1 MKNSPIISTVVA
13 VFNRDIH
20 LALRRKTDTL
30 AAIFFFALVTSL
42 FPLAVGPEP
51 TLLLRISA
59 GVIWVSAL
67 LASMLS
73 LSRVFT
79 DDLQDGTL
87 EQLLLSNCPLSLIA
101 FAKITAHWVC
111 SGLILM
117 LISPILAAQFNMS
130 FEASLVLIVTLALGT
145 PILSLLGSI
154 GSALTLGLKSA
165 GALIALII
173 LPLVIPVLIL
183 GTAAVDATSSGTPYS
198 VYFYL
203 MGAYLAL
210 CVFFAPIACAA
221 ALRIALD

>member
-1 MKNSPIISTVVA
+1 MKNSSTISMLIS

-30 AAIFFFALVTSL
+30 AAIFFFILVASL

-87 EQLLLSNCPLSLIA
+87 EQLVLSSCPLPLIV
-101 FAKITAHWVC
+101 FAKIAAHWVC
-111 SGLILM
+111 SGLILI
-117 LISPILAAQFNMS
+117 LISPILAAQFDMS
-130 FEASLVLIVTLALGT
+130 FEAAMVLVITLALGT
-145 PILSLLGSI
+145 PILSFLGSI

-183 GTAAVDATSSGTPYS
+183 GTAAVDATGSGTTYS

-203 MGAYLAL
+203 MGAYLTL
-210 CVFFAPIACAA
+210 CIFFAPIASAA